1 MSSEG
6 SAWRVDVLDAND
18 QWLGELG
25 DERFPASVAI
35 PAGSIEQGAKGSR
48 LTLDVTTERIDTFTW
63 IEMRL
68 RPVLTLTD
76 VEYPMGTYLPWLPPW
91 ELTPFGVRFRLAAA
105 DKTLLLSSQM
115 TTSGRISG
123 VNGNMVPGGTSIVRA
138 VEELLAASG
147 IPFADVDIAD
157 PLRVL
162 VADRAWDLGTSY
174 QKAVDELL
182 ASCSYYPIR
191 FDRDAKPRSRVRVP
205 LDSIEPRLRID
216 YDTDPGI
223 RLSGTPRE
231 DAIINVCSVI
241 SEDDQRGAFGFR
253 YTDDSPASPI
263 STVRTGFRRC
273 AVIKDNTIQNENA
286 AMIRCRAEIESRAS
300 VGLAGDLEL
309 PLDVA
314 VGLDLYDVVEITS
327 EATGPMPFLIES
339 FGFNFNSGKV
349 RTKLSTAI
357 ETNPATTSDVANG

>member
-1 MSSEG
+1 MTGEG
-6 SAWRVDVLDAND
+6 YGWRIDVLDADD
-18 QWLGELG
+18 QWLGVLG
-25 DERFPASVAI
+25 DDRFPASAPI
-35 PAGSIEQGAKGSR
+35 QAGAIEQNAKGSR
-48 LTLDVTTERIDTFTW
+48 LTVEATTEKIDTFTW

-68 RPVLTLTD
+68 RPVLTLAGT
-76 VEYPMGTYLPWLPPW
+76 EYRLGTFLPWLPPW
-91 ELTPFGVRFRLAAA
+91 ELTPFGVRFKLAAQ
-105 DKTLLLSSQM
+105 DKTLLLASQM
-115 TTSGRISG
+115 TTSGRIAG
-123 VNGNMVPGGTSIVRA
+123 VNGNLLPGGTSIVRA
-138 VEELLAASG
+138 VEELLAACG
-147 IPFADVDIAD
+147 ISFDDVAIAD

-174 QKAVDELL
+174 HKAIDELL
-182 ASCSYYPIR
+182 GSCSYYPIR
-191 FDRDAKPRSRVRVP
+191 FDRDTQARSQAQVP
-205 LDSIEPRLRID
+205 LGSIEPKLRIN
-216 YDTDPGI
+216 YDTDPGV

-300 VGLAGDLEL
+300 VGLAGDLEI
-309 PLDVA
+309 PLDLA
-314 VGLDLYDVVEITS
+314 IGLDLYDVVEITS

-339 FGFNFNSGKV
+339 FSFSFNSAMV

-357 ETNPATTSDVANG
+357 ETNPASTGDVSNG